1 MLDDLPSGYRAVFNL
16 AVVDGYT
23 HEEVAETLGITVG
36 TSKSN
41 LSRARQYLRRLLRNE
56 LLEAAR
62 GTQRPAEK
70 TRKRKHSGRGILWG
84 HARPPV
90 FLPGPLSRPKPPS
103 MPQCVGSG

>member
-1 MLDDLPSGYRAVFNL
+1 FNL

-56 LLEAAR
+56 FE
-62 GTQRPAEK
+62 
-70 TRKRKHSGRGILWG
+70 
-84 HARPPV
+84 
-90 FLPGPLSRPKPPS
+90 FFD
-103 MPQCVGSG
+103 